1 MDNKKSIKESIKSYW
16 QIFIQN
22 YRWSDYVAYIDGW
35 IPKLAFTVPI
45 LGYLILFN
53 DKISDLLTFEQI
65 TNTPI
70 QTFGF
75 SGLERLR
82 FLYFGL
88 ILLGLSNFV
97 YRVRKPYTFK
107 FGSNSIDYIKTC
119 FETFTFHDYHV
130 LKEEI
135 QHKGN
140 LSGRV
145 RSHVIASFSTLN
157 KTNNEKM
164 RLSNPEWEVLKNN
177 YGNVLR
183 DILYEYFYQHDISR
197 KVSLSICLLLS
208 TLGYFCLLLPSGDL
222 FVKVLLSIF
231 GYKQNLPAA

>member
-1 MDNKKSIKESIKSYW
+1 MDNKKSITESIKSYW

-119 FETFTFHDYHV
+119 FETFTFHDYNV

-145 RSHVIASFSTLN
+145 KSEASDWGSILYQ
-157 KTNNEKM
+157 TNDEKM
-164 RLSNPEWEVLKNN
+164 KIRHPKWEEVKNN
-177 YGNVLR
+177 YGSFLR
-183 DILYEYFYQHDISR
+183 DILFEYFYQHDISH

-208 TLGYFCLLLPSGDL
+208 TLGYICLLLPSGDL
-222 FVKVLLSIF
+222 FIKVLISIF
-231 GYKQNLPAA
+231 GYKQNLLVS